1 MAQSDYYVDN
11 GTGAE
16 VRADINAH
24 LEAVVTIN
32 AGPTPPAKTFPYMAW
47 VDTTTGREWRRNALN
62 TAWVA
67 PVFGGVDI
75 GKIKARAYRNAA
87 QNIDA
92 APAPATKVL
101 IDTISRD
108 TEGVVDT
115 TNSRIIPNLPGDYI
129 VMGNVRASA
138 VPDGQRVNALIYKN
152 GHPVT
157 YGTIDIQ
164 GAAGLSSSIVSDL
177 IYMDGETDYLELYA
191 YNSHTSALALH
202 VGQSYQNYISILG
215 PF

>member
-75 GKIKARAYRNAA
+75 GKIKVRAYRDAE
-87 QNIDA
+87 QNINA
-92 APAPATKVL
+92 GSNKIF
-101 IDTISRD
+101 IDTISFD
-108 TEGVVDT
+108 TEGVVSIA
-115 TNSRIIPNLPGDYI
+115 NSLIIPNLPGYYL
-129 VMGNVRASA
+129 VMGSVMARA
-138 VPDGQRVNALIYKN
+138 VPDGRQVIAQIYKN
-152 GHPVT
+152 GVRVT
-157 YGTIDIQ
+157 YGTTVNQ
-164 GAAGLSSSIVSDL
+164 GADGLLSSIASDL
-177 IYMDGETDYLELYA
+177 IYMNGTTDYLELYA
-191 YNSHTSALALH
+191 YNSDSTAVTLDT
-202 VGQSYQNYISILG
+202 GFPYQNYISVLG

>member
-32 AGPTPPAKTFPYMAW
+32 AGATPPAITFPYMAW

-67 PVFGGVDI
+67 PVFG
-75 GKIKARAYRNAA
+75 KIKARAYRDAA

-92 APAPATKVL
+92 GPAKIL

-108 TEGVVDT
+108 TEGVVDK

-129 VMGNVRASA
+129 VMGNVRAID
-138 VPDGQRVNALIYKN
+138 VPVGGRVNAMIYKN
-152 GHPVT
+152 GELVT
-157 YGTIDIQ
+157 YGTIDIP
-164 GAAGLSSSIVSDL
+164 GAVGLSSSSASDL

-191 YNSHTSALALH
+191 YNSHSSALTLYA
-202 VGQSYQNYISILG
+202 GYPYQNYISVLG

>member
-32 AGPTPPAKTFPYMAW
+32 AGATPPAITFPHMAW

-67 PVFGGVDI
+67 PVFGGV
-75 GKIKARAYRNAA
+75 KARAYRNAA
-87 QNIDA
+87 QDINA
-92 APAPATKVL
+92 GPAKIL
-101 IDTISRD
+101 IDTISFG
-108 TEGVVDT
+108 TESVVDT
-115 TNSRIIPNLPGDYI
+115 ENSRIKPNLPGYYV
-129 VMGNVRASA
+129 VMGNVRAAA
-138 VPDGQRVNALIYKN
+138 VPVGQRVNAVIHKN
-152 GHPVT
+152 GVIVA
-157 YGTIDIQ
+157 YGTVDLQ
-164 GAAGLSSSIVSDL
+164 GAEGPSSSSVSDL
-177 IYMDGETDYLELYA
+177 IYMDGASDYLELYA
-191 YNSHTSALALH
+191 YNFHSSALALH
-202 VGQSYQNYISILG
+202 VGYPYQNYISIVG